1 MSETKF
7 IGRAAAAAFLA
18 AGMVASACVSARA
31 QDAEQPTMFGYA
43 APRQYLINRMIA
55 PERPKTDSAGA
66 PAAGQG
72 GSGAQGGVGGQATA
86 AAADDDN
93 GPNNGAYQMP
103 KHYLL
108 NKMFDFGGGD
118 SAPAAAAAA
127 PAPAAKTP

>member
-86 AAADDDN
+86 AADDDN